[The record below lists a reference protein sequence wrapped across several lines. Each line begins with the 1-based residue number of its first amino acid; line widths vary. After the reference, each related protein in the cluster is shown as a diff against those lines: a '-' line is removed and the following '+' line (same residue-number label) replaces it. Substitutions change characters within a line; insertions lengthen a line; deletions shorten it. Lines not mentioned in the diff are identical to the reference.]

1 MKLNKKQQ
9 EALCKI
15 VQDTLWMARRY
26 ADGRSTYA
34 PNMFND
40 SVHLLEAVGLG
51 DLYVADKDKWA
62 NDGMFGKYD
71 PEIRQF
77 VRVKEKEDGTL

>member
-15 VQDTLWMARRY
+15 VRDTLWMARRY

-40 SVHLLEAVGLG
+40 AVHLLETVGLG

-77 VRVKEKEDGTL
+77 VRVKEQEDGTL